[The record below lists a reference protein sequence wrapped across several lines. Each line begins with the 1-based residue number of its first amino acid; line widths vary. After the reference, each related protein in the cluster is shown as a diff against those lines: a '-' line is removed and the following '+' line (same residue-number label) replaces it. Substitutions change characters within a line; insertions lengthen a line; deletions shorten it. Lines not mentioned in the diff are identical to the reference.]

1 MTTPEQFANQLGE
14 YSRER
19 MIQLFYDSIKKAK
32 EYKDRFEQAEQEKKQ
47 LIIEKDKAMPE
58 KAKGYLKEQILAEKD
73 EELRKVKE
81 QAEKEKQ
88 NILNE
93 KDKELYKVKTEFEKF
108 KKDQIP
114 AQGFFAMQPQSND
127 SDALAKA
134 RAEVKSLQSENG
146 ELEKF
151 IEGCRNTITLTKQ

>member
-19 MIQLFYDSIKKAK
+19 LIQLFYDSIKKAK

-47 LIIEKDKAMPE
+47 LIIEKDTAMPE

-88 NILNE
+88 HILDE
-93 KDKELYKVKTEFEKF
+93 KD
-108 KKDQIP
+108 
-114 AQGFFAMQPQSND
+114 
-127 SDALAKA
+127 
-134 RAEVKSLQSENG
+134 
-146 ELEKF
+146 
-151 IEGCRNTITLTKQ
+151 